1 MTDEA
6 GLNNDPEM
14 DPFDNSSAPEL
25 KHTNLS
31 AQFLVI
37 HPQNSQYLPISPDKG
52 RWAPSD
58 ANWLYKPH
66 SWAVKYHAQLES
78 LNGE

>member
-6 GLNNDPEM
+6 GLPIDPEM
-14 DPFDNSSAPEL
+14 DPFDNSNAPEL

-37 HPQNSQYLPISPDKG
+37 PFIVYNTKVHTFSTLRMTSDPLCPQTVSI
-52 RWAPSD
+52 
-58 ANWLYKPH
+58 
-66 SWAVKYHAQLES
+66 
-78 LNGE
+78 